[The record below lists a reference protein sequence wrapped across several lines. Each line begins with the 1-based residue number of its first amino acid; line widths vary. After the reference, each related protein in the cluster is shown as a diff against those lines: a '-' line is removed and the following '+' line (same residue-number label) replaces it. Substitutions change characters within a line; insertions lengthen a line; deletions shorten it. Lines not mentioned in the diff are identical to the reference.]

1 MILSREILRRFS
13 RELYLS
19 GGLSFG
25 SYRLRSGRVSP
36 YYIDLRISISRPSLL
51 KLSTELL
58 METMSRIESRPT
70 KICGIPM
77 SGAILAS
84 ALSVVS
90 GLAGLYIR
98 KEPMIYR
105 ELAERIEIL
114 EKRCPESVREILGE
128 VRSKAHGISRM
139 VDGILED
146 GDRVLLV
153 DDVITTGATKL
164 EAIEI
169 VREEARRRGLR
180 VDIVGVLVLIDRE
193 EGGSREL
200 AMKGY
205 RVYSA
210 SSIREIV
217 GALYEEGL
225 IDRSRL
231 EAIESYIEAVSH
243 EGKTSTG

>member
-1 MILSREILRRFS
+1 MTLSREILRRFS

-36 YYIDLRISISRPSLL
+36 YYIDLRIAISRPSLL
-51 KLSTELL
+51 RLSTELL
-58 METMSRIESRPT
+58 VETISRIDQRPT

-84 ALSVVS
+84 ALSLAS
-90 GLAGLYIR
+90 GLPGLYIR

-105 ELAERIEIL
+105 ELAEKIEIL
-114 EKRCPESVREILGE
+114 EKRCPEAVGETLGL

-180 VDIVGVLVLIDRE
+180 VDIIGVAVLIDRE
-193 EGGSREL
+193 EGGSQEL
-200 AMKGY
+200 ALKGY

-210 SSIREIV
+210 LSIREIV

-225 IDRSRL
+225 INRSML

-243 EGKTSTG
+243 EGKTGTS